1 MEDTRLMTKI
11 IRRLDVLIALE
22 LDRAGGPEGI
32 CLADKISRL
41 SELGLAPT
49 EISDIAGKPI
59 NYITATLSRRK
70 KRNKSKGG
78 S

>member
-1 MEDTRLMTKI
+1 MEDSQLMMKI
-11 IRRLDVLIALE
+11 IRRLDILIALE
-22 LDRAGGPEGI
+22 LDRAGGPEGML
-32 CLADKISRL
+32 LADKISRL

-70 KRNKSKGG
+70 KSKKKGG

>member
-1 MEDTRLMTKI
+1 MQDNQLMAKI

-22 LDRAGGPEGI
+22 LDKAGGPEGM

-41 SELGLAPT
+41 SELGLAPA

-70 KRNKSKGG
+70 KSKNKGG

>member
-1 MEDTRLMTKI
+1 MEDAQFMKKI
-11 IRRLDVLIALE
+11 INRLNVLIVLE
-22 LDRAGGPEGI
+22 LERAGGPDGV
-32 CLADKISRL
+32 CLAEKISRL

-70 KRNKSKGG
+70 SKKTKGK
-78 S
+78 